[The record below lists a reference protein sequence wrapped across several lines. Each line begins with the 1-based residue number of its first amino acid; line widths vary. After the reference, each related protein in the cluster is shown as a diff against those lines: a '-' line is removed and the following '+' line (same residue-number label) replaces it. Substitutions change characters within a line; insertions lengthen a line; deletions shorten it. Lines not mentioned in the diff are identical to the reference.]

1 MLGINVALFFLFII
15 LIAVALVATLVYLS
29 HRQKRNST
37 PTILISAIGTVDQS
51 LTPVGSIL
59 VQGELWS
66 ARSAS
71 GETIDSGSQVKV
83 ESYRDGLLQVNLLLP
98 DS

>member
-1 MLGINVALFFLFII
+1 MALFLLFII
-15 LIAVALVATLVYLS
+15 VIAVALVATLVHLS
-29 HRQKRNST
+29 RRQKRN
-37 PTILISAIGTVDQS
+37 PTAMILITAIGTVDQS

-71 GETIDSGSQVKV
+71 GESIDSGSQVKV
-83 ESYRDGLLQVNLLLP
+83 ESYRDGLLLVKLLLP

>member
-1 MLGINVALFFLFII
+1 MALFLFFII
-15 LIAVALVATLVYLS
+15 VIAVALFATLVHLS
-29 HRQKRNST
+29 HRQKRDST
-37 PTILISAIGTVDQS
+37 AIILTAAIGTVDQS

-71 GETIDSGSQVKV
+71 GETIDAGSQVKV
-83 ESYRDGLLQVNLLLP
+83 ESYQDGLLLVKLLLP